1 MEPKMVEYREL
12 ASGLLFPEGPIWL
25 EDGSVLLVEIARGT
39 LSRVQPDGSVEVV
52 AETGGGPNGAALGP
66 DQSVWIT
73 NNGGFQWR
81 EVGGRLLPGPQAEDY
96 AGGSIQRVD
105 LATGAVEDVYREVGG
120 HQLRGPNDIVMD
132 GAGGFWFSDLGK
144 NRERDRDLGGLYYAT
159 LDGGMI
165 RECVYPIPGG
175 ANGVGL
181 SPAGDR
187 VYAAETPTG
196 RLFGWQI
203 SSPGQLAADAPSA
216 GFAAFIANAGGYTL
230 FDSLAVEAGGA
241 VCVATIG
248 PGGITVIDPDSGM
261 VEHVA
266 VGDDPLTTNICFGGA
281 ELRTAYI
288 TLSTSGRLIAC
299 DWPRPGLRLQHAR

>member
-1 MEPKMVEYREL
+1 MEPNMVEYREL

-25 EDGSVLLVEIARGT
+25 ADGSVLLVEIARGT
-39 LSRVQPDGSVEVV
+39 LSRVGPDGSVEVV

-66 DQSVWIT
+66 DNSVWIT
-73 NNGGFQWR
+73 NNGGFRWR
-81 EVGGRLLPGPQAEDY
+81 EVGGRLLPGPQADDY

-105 LATGAVEDVYREVGG
+105 LATGAVEDVYREVDG
-120 HQLRGPNDIVMD
+120 HQLRGPNDLVMD

-159 LDGGMI
+159 LDGGSI
-165 RECVYPIPGG
+165 RECVYPIAGG
-175 ANGVGL
+175 PNGVGL

-203 SSPGQLAADAPSA
+203 SSPGQLAASAPAA
-216 GFAAFIANAGGYTL
+216 GFAAFIANAGGYTM

-248 PGGITVIDPDSGM
+248 PGGITVIDPDSGA

-281 ELRTAYI
+281 DLRTAYI

-299 DWPRPGLRLQHAR
+299 DWPRPGLRLHHAR